1 MKSSLKGGYL
11 LLVEDEPLVQANN
24 KKILERHGYTVK
36 QAFTLGEARTI
47 ISEELPGAIVLD
59 LQLPDGLGVDFL
71 RELRKTSRIPVLLL
85 TALGTPVDIIK
96 GFEAGGDD
104 YLPKPY
110 DTTVFLMRVGA
121 LLRRSSMIPDSLAIG
136 PIRIDVPASKAYLHG
151 EDMGLQPKELS
162 LLLQFM
168 QQPEQMLTAEYLYE
182 KAWGQAIMGQH
193 SAIKVAISKLR
204 SKLEGS
210 GYTIV
215 TSRGEGYC
223 FERE

>member
-1 MKSSLKGGYL
+1 MKNSLKGGYL

-24 KKILERHGYTVK
+24 KKILERHGYEVK
-36 QAFTLGEARTI
+36 QAFTLAEARAI
-47 ISEELPGAIVLD
+47 IAKELPGAIVLD
-59 LQLPDGLGVDFL
+59 LQLPDGFGVDFL
-71 RELRKTSRIPVLLL
+71 KELRKTSRIPVLLL
-85 TALGTPVDIIK
+85 TALGTPADIIK

-110 DTTVFLMRVGA
+110 DTTVFLMRIGA
-121 LLRRSSMIPDSLAIG
+121 LLRRTSMIPDALTIG

-182 KAWGQAIMGQH
+182 KAWGQEIMGQH
-193 SAIKVAISKLR
+193 GAIKVAISKLR
-204 SKLEGS
+204 AKLFDS
-210 GYTIV
+210 GYTIT